1 MRLSVVVPTKNR
13 PDELRNF
20 LASLWIQ
27 QLLPDQLIIIDQSE
41 ASKIIHKEVTEK
53 ATELGIKLEYIH
65 DESINGLVQAKAAA
79 IPYNKCSIISFFDDD
94 IVLEADCLKEMA
106 KAFYDNLQMTAAN
119 GLILNAPKESFIR
132 RLVFELTHFGLYKD
146 NRRKVFYQLIDKKG
160 DQLLPQKL
168 NALSGGLTFY
178 KKEIF
183 EKAPFDVKNK
193 FHAYEDKEHSV
204 RVALYFPDSMYLI
217 PRARLYHYHAKT
229 NRESELNKV
238 KNDNIEIIK
247 IFKKYKNLS
256 LLGID
261 LIILLL
267 GLFFYA
273 ILKAVKYK
281 NWKYLMNYFYGIKEG
296 IRFKLKL

>member
-20 LASLWIQ
+20 LASLWAQ
-27 QLLPDQLIIIDQSE
+27 QLLPDQLIIIDQSK
-41 ASKIIHKEVTEK
+41 ASKIIHKEVNEK
-53 ATELGIKLEYIH
+53 ATKLGIKLDYIH

-106 KAFYDNLQMTAAN
+106 KAFEANSQMTAAN
-119 GLILNAPKESFIR
+119 GLILNAPKESFFR

-183 EKAPFDVKNK
+183 EKAPFDVKNR

-217 PRARLYHYHAKT
+217 PRARLYHYHAAS
-229 NRESELNKV
+229 NRESDVLKT
-238 KNDNIEIIK
+238 KNDTIEVIK
-247 IFKKYKNLS
+247 MFKKYKYQS
-256 LLGID
+256 LLGFD
-261 LIILLL
+261 LIALLL
-267 GLFFYA
+267 GLLFNATFKALRHRKGQYIANFF
-273 ILKAVKYK
+273 K
-281 NWKYLMNYFYGIKEG
+281 G
-296 IRFKLKL
+296 IRNGFQFKIQ